1 MELRTSEGKRTNDAH
16 QVLLWAWIVV
26 FDCQSEFREKVNDAI
41 QCQFIFL
48 DRVLTE
54 ICNTKLYKAKL
65 HVFQFI

>member
-1 MELRTSEGKRTNDAH
+1 MTLTKFSYERGLSF
-16 QVLLWAWIVV
+16 LIV
-26 FDCQSEFREKVNDAI
+26 SEFREKVNDAI

>member
-1 MELRTSEGKRTNDAH
+1 MTLTKFI
-16 QVLLWAWIVV
+16 LWAWIVV
-26 FDCQSEFREKVNDAI
+26 FDCRSEFREKVNDAI